1 MLSDKKELEQVVEAI
16 LYIAGQGI
24 EVKEIADKLE
34 IKEEEV
40 ESAVEKLK
48 IKHAENGV
56 NIITYKGKVQMCSNP
71 KYSDDIAAVLNPI
84 KEKQLT
90 KAALET
96 MAVIAYKQPITRTE
110 IEQVRG
116 VNCDYAVQIL
126 LDFNLVE
133 VIGRKD
139 AVGKPL
145 LFGTTDEFLKRFQL
159 QSVAD
164 LPDYDELLERIRLI
178 HADKTDAL
186 YNEFEIPDEEEL
198 PEHLLGEDEL
208 EEVVVDEGA

>member
-1 MLSDKKELEQVVEAI
+1 MLSDVKELEQVVEAI
-16 LYIAGQGI
+16 LYIAGQG
-24 EVKEIADKLE
+24 VTVAEIAEKLE
-34 IKEEEV
+34 QKEKT
-40 ESAVEKLK
+40 VEKAIENLK
-48 IKHAENGV
+48 IKHAGNGI
-56 NIITYKGKVQMCSNP
+56 NIITYKGKAQMCSNP
-71 KYSDDIAAVLNPI
+71 KYSDDIAEVLNPI

-126 LDFNLVE
+126 LDFKLIE

-159 QSVAD
+159 ESIAE
-164 LPDYDELLERIRLI
+164 LPDYEDLLERIRLI

-198 PEHLLGEDEL
+198 PAHLVGEDL
-208 EEVVVDEGA
+208 EEIVAD

>member
-1 MLSDKKELEQVVEAI
+1 MQSNNKELEQVIEAI
-16 LYIAGQGI
+16 LYIAGQGV
-24 EVKEIADKLE
+24 EVEEIAEKLE
-34 IKEEEV
+34 IKEKTV
-40 ESAVEKLK
+40 ETAIENLK
-48 IKHAENGV
+48 TKHAQNGI
-56 NIITYKGKVQMCSNP
+56 NIITYKGKAQMCSNP

-126 LDFNLVE
+126 LDFKLIE

-164 LPDYDELLERIRLI
+164 LPDYEDLLERIRLI

-186 YNEFEIPDEEEL
+186 YNEFDIPDEEEL
-198 PEHLLGEDEL
+198 PEHLLGEEEL
-208 EEVVVDEGA
+208 ETITAD